1 MNETTSK
8 MLFFLC
14 WFLRNIFFIVTGN
27 FKEIGN
33 MFNRM
38 EAIEEHQKRRDFIK
52 LFEHLKPVSSEAII
66 DCILDEVIEDIFSEK
81 IQEFQQIESCGW
93 EKEVENLESSFF
105 SLINDSG
112 FIDED
117 DSVICICQKNTI
129 FYDITYPP
137 YL

>member
-27 FKEIGN
+27 FREIGK

-52 LFEHLKPVSSEAII
+52 LFEHLKPVSSEVII
-66 DCILDEVIEDIFSEK
+66 DCILDEVIEDIFS
-81 IQEFQQIESCGW
+81 EFQQIESCGW